1 MDLINSKSDDIDTF
15 RRLRGRLKGMR
26 STAIE
31 KGGEYAPENL
41 AFKEL
46 RNRGVLDKMNKYLR
60 NLEDQE
66 LTLES
71 KEKCKDGYRY
81 DKEQKRC
88 VRKRPYHTGIYYFHS
103 MDHDHDSDSDGSEVG
118 SGGGGEGGGGGE

>member
-1 MDLINSKSDDIDTF
+1 MDLINSKSDDIATF
-15 RRLRGRLKGMR
+15 RRLKARIKNMR
-26 STAIE
+26 ATAIE

-66 LTLES
+66 LSL
-71 KEKCKDGYRY
+71 
-81 DKEQKRC
+81 
-88 VRKRPYHTGIYYFHS
+88 
-103 MDHDHDSDSDGSEVG
+103 
-118 SGGGGEGGGGGE
+118 

>member
-1 MDLINSKSDDIDTF
+1 
-15 RRLRGRLKGMR
+15 MR

-46 RNRGVLDKMNKYLR
+46 RNRGILDKMNKYLR

-66 LTLES
+66 LTLEER
-71 KEKCKDGYRY
+71 KKCKDGYEY
-81 DKEQKRC
+81 DKDKKRC
-88 VRKRPYHTGIYYFHS
+88 VRKRPYHTGGYLWHS
-103 MDHDHDSDSDGSEVG
+103 HDHDHDGEESGGEG
-118 SGGGGEGGGGGE
+118 SGGGDGGGGGGE